1 MSLRITGG
9 ELRGRRLR
17 SSDGAGLRPTSD
29 RVRAAIFSILGR
41 EAVEG
46 VRVLDLYAGTGALG
60 IEALSRGAAWADFV
74 EANARRCQQLRES
87 LRELG
92 LSDRIGGVYQARV
105 ERILDSLPGGY
116 GLAFADPPYDMDVWE
131 DLMGRLGAD
140 GLIAD
145 KGVVVAEHRHSTVL
159 AESYGRLAQVTSR
172 RYGDTAVSIY
182 RAISRQQS
190 ACVLVH
196 KLIADG

>member
-41 EAVEG
+41 QAVEG

-87 LRELG
+87 LLELG
-92 LSDRIGGVYQARV
+92 LAEGGRVYQARV

-131 DLMGRLGAD
+131 ELMGRLGAD
-140 GLIAD
+140 GLVAD
-145 KGVVVAEHRHSTVL
+145 NGVVVAEHRHSTVL
-159 AESYGRLAQVTSR
+159 AESYGRLVQATSR

-190 ACVLVH
+190 ACGLRH